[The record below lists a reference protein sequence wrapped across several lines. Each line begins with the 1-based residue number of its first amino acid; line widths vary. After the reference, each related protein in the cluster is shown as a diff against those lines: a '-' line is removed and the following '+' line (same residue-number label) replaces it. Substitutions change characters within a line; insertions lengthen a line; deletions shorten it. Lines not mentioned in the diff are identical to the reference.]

1 MHTLLQKDQLAPGA
15 AVTALLPEILSG
27 LYLQQQPCST
37 CLFFPGGL
45 RYHLTGG
52 KFSFNPAIAVAANF
66 ITKKKIETVLVA
78 AGGNENTTTGDI
90 QGLKPAYFDVSVRP
104 DFVYNVNR
112 TIGISL
118 LPSARFALSS
128 ITKDGPVKTYV
139 NTFGLG
145 LGLNVHF

>member
-1 MHTLLQKDQLAPGA
+1 MQY
-15 AVTALLPEILSG
+15 LSV
-27 LYLQQQPCST
+27 PA
-37 CLFFPGGL
+37 GL
-45 RYHLTGG
+45 RYHVNAG
-52 KFSFNPAIAVAANF
+52 KFSFNPAVALAANF
-66 ITKKKIETVLVA
+66 ITKKKIETVLFA

-90 QGLKPAYFDVSVRP
+90 QGLKPAYFDASVRA
-104 DFVYNVNR
+104 DFAYNLSR

-128 ITKDGPVKTYV
+128 ITKDGPVRTYV